1 MSTPSSQPNSPTG
14 ESRAPRRREALR
26 RALVVLVLAILGL
39 LAWQLVQEHRQ
50 LLGSQ
55 KQLSLSYGEQLA
67 KHLSL
72 SMRLKAQAGQ
82 AMLHSAEDAKRSDA
96 ELLGT
101 LRSIFPTLS
110 SMAWFDANGQLLSD
124 SFASANDRSFIRN
137 QLQRSA
143 SAAYHFA
150 FSAQDGGALYLLLRQ
165 ADGSHRV
172 LRMSTK
178 ALRNWLREQHQSK
191 HDWLLEDQQSLRVIA
206 RADQLQQTA
215 ASIAPVTGAEQA
227 QSLAQIPLPGSD
239 WQLRPLFDADR
250 ASNELM
256 PALAGKFLLF
266 VLCSLL
272 TLLALYGLQREQR
285 RLQRLNSESR
295 R

>member
-110 SMAWFDANGQLLSD
+110 S
-124 SFASANDRSFIRN
+124 
-137 QLQRSA
+137 
-143 SAAYHFA
+143 
-150 FSAQDGGALYLLLRQ
+150 
-165 ADGSHRV
+165 
-172 LRMSTK
+172 
-178 ALRNWLREQHQSK
+178 K
-191 HDWLLEDQQSLRVIA
+191 H
-206 RADQLQQTA
+206 
-215 ASIAPVTGAEQA
+215 
-227 QSLAQIPLPGSD
+227 
-239 WQLRPLFDADR
+239 
-250 ASNELM
+250 
-256 PALAGKFLLF
+256 
-266 VLCSLL
+266 
-272 TLLALYGLQREQR
+272 
-285 RLQRLNSESR
+285 
-295 R
+295 